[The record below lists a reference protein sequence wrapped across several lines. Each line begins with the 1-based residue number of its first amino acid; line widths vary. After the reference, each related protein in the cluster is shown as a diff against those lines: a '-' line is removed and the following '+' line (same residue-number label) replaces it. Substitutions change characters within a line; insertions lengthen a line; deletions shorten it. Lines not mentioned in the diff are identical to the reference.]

1 MLIRNNQ
8 DAGLFPVRWD
18 ERKPY
23 LRVVPQPR

>member
-8 DAGLFPVRWD
+8 GAGLFPVRWD

-23 LRVVPQPR
+23 LRVVTQLR